1 MTQRPESRNPSSP
14 PWSLASEQLERLR
27 AGLQLFALRSLGDK
41 DAAEEVAQE
50 TLARTLAAIREGK
63 IDDPSNVPAFARGV
77 ARHVIVDLLR
87 AGDRTESLDSL
98 LESANLNESDPLE
111 LAVSSDEDRRV
122 QAALAQLD
130 PADRELLRLSF
141 FDGLTPLQIASLTG
155 EPAERI
161 RKRKSRALDRL
172 REAFLSPASS
182 HDPDAPPTSS
192 KEPQPGASKKARES

>member
-1 MTQRPESRNPSSP
+1 VTQRPESRNPSSP
-14 PWSLASEQLERLR
+14 PWSLATEELERLR

-50 TLARTLAAIREGK
+50 TLARTLTAIREGK
-63 IDDPSNVPAFARGV
+63 VDDPANVPAFARGV
-77 ARHVIVDLLR
+77 ARHVIADFLR
-87 AGDRTESLDSL
+87 AGGRTESLDSF

-111 LAVSSDEDRRV
+111 RAVSGDEDRRV

-130 PADRELLRLSF
+130 PADRDLLRLSF

-161 RKRKSRALDRL
+161 RKRKSRALERL
-172 REAFLSPASS
+172 REAFLGPPRS
-182 HDPDAPPTSS
+182 HEVDSTSTTD
-192 KEPQPGASKKARES
+192 KEPGTRPSRKAGES